1 MNILNEIST
10 LFAEQERNR
19 EWFEKNHEK
28 LIEKYNGKFIAIYK
42 QNIIDSDED
51 IEKLMER
58 VEKKYPPDKI
68 SVEYVSKEKIQ
79 LIL

>member
-1 MNILNEIST
+1 MNEIST